1 MVITST
7 VTIGNL
13 IVYTGRIS
21 PTMMSYEDYK
31 WHRGEM
37 SGIAELEQ
45 VERTWFSILLC
56 DEIKENQFEDYVEKQ
71 MNYLYQV
78 WYEADG
84 AIIYNG
90 IEKTY
95 EHTNDKNYDIYTLK
109 TVEYD
114 NSEQTEFDK
123 KTFLKLNKRLE
134 ADVRYCLEKNLESW
148 KKMNEDLQADYPA
161 VTKKIVE
168 KDNRKEWRKYQEQ
181 IKNYP
186 VYRMY
191 EQYRDMDQRGS
202 VIHNCINIGEYARGG
217 IGLELDLRDEYE
229 RKLTM
234 WLNETFE
241 GIFKKNNFALTI
253 TPIEYQKMEERVEE
267 GYKQYQKFYQ
277 DLVMMV
283 LLCVA
288 SATLLIIIRWK
299 ETDTDKKTMNNW
311 SKIGTEVQA
320 CLLLASF
327 LSSIV
332 FIGYCRDQYLAY
344 GFVREFWKIFF
355 CGYIALA
362 TIVVGNCIL
371 SQVEL
376 LKQRQWLK
384 GFLSLRFTGKWL
396 KDIYS
401 YQSFRIKVLILVF
414 VLPLLCI
421 FRIFI
426 PIVILFLMYVT
437 SRFLKEF
444 SQIERGVTCL
454 KNGELNYKIE
464 IEREGTLKNIADN
477 INTISDGLQ
486 LSIQREVQAE
496 RMKTELISNVSHD
509 IKTPLT
515 SIITYIDL
523 LKQENIENEVAK
535 DYILVL
541 EQKANRLKVLTD
553 DLFEAAKATSGDMP
567 VHLESVHVQS
577 LVQQTLG
584 EYGEKLSEKGFMLRV
599 QMREEPLYIRADG
612 KLMWRVLSNLLS
624 NVMKYSVPYSRVYL
638 DIEEEN
644 ENVNICIKNI
654 SEQELNI
661 SADELMERFVRGD
674 ESRGTEGS
682 GLGLNIA
689 NSLVQLQNGNFKIEI
704 DGDLFKVLVQLPKDS
719 NQLLY

>member
-13 IVYTGRIS
+13 IVYTGRI
-21 PTMMSYEDYK
+21 PPDMMSYEDYK
-31 WHRGEM
+31 WHRGEI
-37 SGIAELEQ
+37 SGIEAVEE

-56 DEIKENQFEDYVEKQ
+56 DEIKQNQFEDYVQKQ
-71 MNYLYQV
+71 MDYLYQV
-78 WYEADG
+78 WDESDG
-84 AIIYNG
+84 AFLYSG

-95 EHTNDKNYDIYTLK
+95 EYSNNKNYDIYVLK

-114 NSEQTEFDK
+114 NSEEMEFDK

-148 KKMNEDLQADYPA
+148 KKMNEDLQADYPE

-181 IKNYP
+181 IKDYP

-191 EQYRDMDQRGS
+191 EQYRDMNQRGR
-202 VIHNCINIGEYARGG
+202 IIQKCINVGGNTERGINTETSSQNEY
-217 IGLELDLRDEYE
+217 D
-229 RKLTM
+229 RKLTI

-241 GIFKKNNFALTI
+241 DIFKKNNFALTI
-253 TPIEYQKMEERVEE
+253 TPTEYQKMEERVEE

-277 DLVMMV
+277 ELMMMF
-283 LLCVA
+283 LLCIVC
-288 SATLLIIIRWK
+288 ATMLIIIRWK
-299 ETDTDKKTMNNW
+299 ETDKDNKIMNNW
-311 SKIGTEVQA
+311 SKIGTEVQGTFF
-320 CLLLASF
+320 LASF
-327 LSSIV
+327 LTSIM
-332 FIGYCRDQYLAY
+332 FIGYCRDQYLY
-344 GFVREFWKIFF
+344 DGFVREFWKMFL
-355 CGYIALA
+355 CGYIAFV

-384 GFLSLRFTGKWL
+384 GFLSIRFIGKWL
-396 KDIYS
+396 KDIYG

-464 IEREGTLKNIADN
+464 IEREGTLKDIADN

-486 LSIQREVQAE
+486 VSIQREVQAE

-541 EQKANRLKVLTD
+541 EQKANRLKILTD

-644 ENVNICIKNI
+644 GYVNICIKNI

-689 NSLVQLQNGNFKIEI
+689 NSLVELQNGNFKIEI
-704 DGDLFKVLVQLPKDS
+704 DGDLFKVLVQMPKDS
-719 NQLLY
+719 NPLSN

>member
-1 MVITST
+1 
-7 VTIGNL
+7 
-13 IVYTGRIS
+13 
-21 PTMMSYEDYK
+21 
-31 WHRGEM
+31 
-37 SGIAELEQ
+37 
-45 VERTWFSILLC
+45 
-56 DEIKENQFEDYVEKQ
+56 
-71 MNYLYQV
+71 
-78 WYEADG
+78 
-84 AIIYNG
+84 
-90 IEKTY
+90 
-95 EHTNDKNYDIYTLK
+95 
-109 TVEYD
+109 
-114 NSEQTEFDK
+114 
-123 KTFLKLNKRLE
+123 
-134 ADVRYCLEKNLESW
+134 
-148 KKMNEDLQADYPA
+148 MNEDLLADNPE

-168 KDNRKEWRKYQEQ
+168 KSNNKEWRKYQEQ

-186 VYRMY
+186 VYRTY
-191 EQYRDMDQRGS
+191 EQYRDMDQRGR
-202 VIHNCINIGEYARGG
+202 IIQKCINVGGNTERGINIETSLQNEY
-217 IGLELDLRDEYE
+217 D
-229 RKLTM
+229 RKLTN

-253 TPIEYQKMEERVEE
+253 TPMEYQKMEERVEE
-267 GYKQYQKFYQ
+267 SYEKYQKFYQ
-277 DLVMMV
+277 ELMMMF
-283 LLCVA
+283 LLCIVC
-288 SATLLIIIRWK
+288 ATMLIIIRWK
-299 ETDTDKKTMNNW
+299 ETDKDNKTMNNW
-311 SKIGTEVQA
+311 SKMGTEVQG
-320 CLLLASF
+320 CFFLVSLLT
-327 LSSIV
+327 SIML
-332 FIGYCRDQYLAY
+332 IGYCRDQYLDN
-344 GFVREFWKIFF
+344 GFVREFWGMVL
-355 CGYIALA
+355 CGHIAFV

-384 GFLSLRFTGKWL
+384 GFLSIRFTGKWL

-444 SQIERGVTCL
+444 SQIEQGVTCL

-464 IEREGTLKNIADN
+464 IEREGTLKDIADN

-486 LSIQREVQAE
+486 VSIQREVQAE

-523 LKQENIENEVAK
+523 LKQENIENDVAK

-541 EQKANRLKVLTD
+541 EQKANRLKILTD

-584 EYGEKLSEKGFMLRV
+584 EYGEKLSEKGFLLRI
-599 QMREEPLYIRADG
+599 QMREEPLYMRADG

-638 DIEEEN
+638 DIDEEN
-644 ENVNICIKNI
+644 GYVNICIKNI

-704 DGDLFKVLVQLPKDS
+704 DGDLFKVLVQMTKDS
-719 NQLLY
+719 KR